1 MTVKYQI
8 IIHEIGY
15 RTHKIGSR
23 THTGLFSSF
32 ARNLRAFRG
41 RGGCIVRARFPPK
54 EGVEVFACPLS
65 LQQLPPAHACAFGR
79 GIPQAVG
86 PGREEERR
94 PGVRA
99 AILRGT
105 PQGARIVLPIVGNG
119 AEIGNRHRRFRGPAP
134 SSPLELPPQQHR
146 LPLPR
151 TKYIS
156 QKTSFSSLLAKIRMK
171 RKHAYSAP
179 RIDKHNLRTAIRTSF
194 SQNRQEYCYFPHSRR
209 R

>member
-8 IIHEIGY
+8 IVHEIGY

-54 EGVEVFACPLS
+54 EGAEVFACPLS

-99 AILRGT
+99 AILRGAA
-105 PQGARIVLPIVGNG
+105 QGARIVLPVVGNG
-119 AEIGNRHRRFRGPAP
+119 AEIGNRHRRFRGPG
-134 SSPLELPPQQHR
+134 LR
-146 LPLPR
+146 LRPWGCR
-151 TKYIS
+151 RRNSIGCRCREQNT
-156 QKTSFSSLLAKIRMK
+156 FR
-171 RKHAYSAP
+171 RKHLFHHYWQKS
-179 RIDKHNLRTAIRTSF
+179 
-194 SQNRQEYCYFPHSRR
+194 E
-209 R
+209 